1 MKRERWRTV
10 FFLFILLI
18 FTLFVRFFFLQPNA
32 ITIEL
37 AGDYYQKAMVG
48 SQGIY
53 KLQRFS
59 LEEVYTMALSFSML
73 VFGNS
78 EIAGA
83 YLNIILQ
90 VLAIVC
96 IYFAISFV
104 ANSQVSLLI
113 AVVVSLIPFYSDKVY
128 EVSSFNLLM
137 LLYAVGFMILAI
149 VCKGVAM
156 FVFKK
161 KAIEQENNNIP
172 VDVRE
177 EQTGVITLDD
187 IIGESGSSDV
197 KEEAKEQKE
206 TPKEDKKE
214 ESENVPAGM
223 KEIILDEEEKKKNVK
238 FIENPL
244 PVPKRREHKE
254 MDFAVELRDDN
265 DDYDIK
271 DVSGMDFFDIE

>member
-18 FTLFVRFFFLQPNA
+18 FTFFVRFFFLQPNA

-59 LEEVYTMALSFSML
+59 MEEVYTMALSFSML

-78 EIAGA
+78 VIAGV

-104 ANSQVSLLI
+104 ANAQVSLLI

-161 KAIEQENNNIP
+161 KAIEQENNIP

>member
-10 FFLFILLI
+10 FFLVILLI

-37 AGDYYQKAMVG
+37 SGDYYQKATVG

-78 EIAGA
+78 EIAGT

-96 IYFAISFV
+96 VYFAIGFV
-104 ANSQVSLLI
+104 ANAQVSLLI

-128 EVSSFNLLM
+128 EVSTFNLLM
-137 LLYAVGFMILAI
+137 LLYALGFMILAI
-149 VCKGVAM
+149 VCKGVSM

-161 KAIEQENNNIP
+161 KSTEQENNMP
-172 VDVRE
+172 VDVQE

-187 IIGESGSSDV
+187 IIGESGSLDV
-197 KEEAKEQKE
+197 KEEAKEQKDMS
-206 TPKEDKKE
+206 KEDKKE
-214 ESENVPAGM
+214 ASETVPAGM

-254 MDFAVELRDDN
+254 MDFAVELHEDN

-271 DVSGMDFFDIE
+271 DISGMDFFDIE

>member
-59 LEEVYTMALSFSML
+59 MEEVYTMALSFSML

-78 EIAGA
+78 VIAGV

-104 ANSQVSLLI
+104 ANAQVSLLI

-161 KAIEQENNNIP
+161 KAIEQENNIP

-265 DDYDIK
+265 DNYDIK

>member
-59 LEEVYTMALSFSML
+59 MEEVYTMALSFSML

-78 EIAGA
+78 IIAGV

-161 KAIEQENNNIP
+161 KAIEQENNVP
-172 VDVRE
+172 VNVQE

-206 TPKEDKKE
+206 TSKEDKKE

>member
-1 MKRERWRTV
+1 MMKRERWRTV
-10 FFLFILLI
+10 FFLVILLI

-37 AGDYYQKAMVG
+37 VGDYYQKAMVG

-53 KLQRFS
+53 MLQQFD
-59 LEEVYTMALSFSML
+59 LDEVYTMALSFSML

-149 VCKGVAM
+149 VCKGVSM

-161 KAIEQENNNIP
+161 KSTEQENNMP
-172 VDVRE
+172 VDVQE

-197 KEEAKEQKE
+197 KEEAKEQID

-214 ESENVPAGM
+214 ELETVPAGM
-223 KEIILDEEEKKKNVK
+223 KEIILDEEEKKKNVIY
-238 FIENPL
+238 IENPL

-254 MDFAVELRDDN
+254 MDFAVELCNDN

>member
-59 LEEVYTMALSFSML
+59 MEEVYTMALSFSML

-78 EIAGA
+78 VIAGV

-104 ANSQVSLLI
+104 ANAQVSLLI

-128 EVSSFNLLM
+128 EVSPFNLLM
-137 LLYAVGFMILAI
+137 LLYALGFMILAI
-149 VCKGVAM
+149 VCKGVSM

-161 KAIEQENNNIP
+161 KSTEQENNMP
-172 VDVRE
+172 VDVQE

-187 IIGESGSSDV
+187 IIGESGSLDV
-197 KEEAKEQKE
+197 KEEAKEQKDMS
-206 TPKEDKKE
+206 KEDKKE
-214 ESENVPAGM
+214 ASETVPAGM

-254 MDFAVELRDDN
+254 MDFAVELHEDN

-271 DVSGMDFFDIE
+271 DISGMDFFDIE

>member
-59 LEEVYTMALSFSML
+59 MEEVYTMALSFSML

-78 EIAGA
+78 VIAGV

-104 ANSQVSLLI
+104 ANAQVSLLI

-137 LLYAVGFMILAI
+137 LLYALGFMILAI
-149 VCKGVAM
+149 VCKGVSM

-161 KAIEQENNNIP
+161 KSTEQENNMP
-172 VDVRE
+172 VDVQE

-187 IIGESGSSDV
+187 IIGESGSLDV
-197 KEEAKEQKE
+197 KEEAKEQKDMS
-206 TPKEDKKE
+206 KEDKKE
-214 ESENVPAGM
+214 ASETVPAGM

-254 MDFAVELRDDN
+254 MDFAVELHEDN

-271 DVSGMDFFDIE
+271 DISGMDFFDIE